1 MENSYKTL
9 TRFSIDWPSGVCGDS
24 MHNVAAG
31 DFWKVAVKCAAS
43 VLKISNNNT
52 SPGIVAPCLRAA
64 TLAGLACVIPVL
76 AAVAAGPYIVTQK
89 GQMFH
94 PGTLTINRG
103 DTVEIVNDD
112 GELIHHAYVDSKTFS
127 FDSGDQEPGSKT
139 DIVFSV
145 PGTFMVL
152 CGIHPKMRLDVT
164 VK

>member
-1 MENSYKTL
+1 
-9 TRFSIDWPSGVCGDS
+9 
-24 MHNVAAG
+24 MHNVAARE
-31 DFWKVAVKCAAS
+31 FWKVAAKCAAS
-43 VLKISNNNT
+43 VLQISKNDT
-52 SPGIVAPCLRAA
+52 TGCVIAPRLREVALTGGIV
-64 TLAGLACVIPVL
+64 GLVCAVPFM

-94 PGTLTINRG
+94 PGELSINRG

-145 PGTFMVL
+145 PGTFVVL

>member
-1 MENSYKTL
+1 LSLPAISAVLPNFKNISAP
-9 TRFSIDWPSGVCGDS
+9 RAIVPHRC
-24 MHNVAAG
+24 
-31 DFWKVAVKCAAS
+31 FWQPFLIGGFV
-43 VLKISNNNT
+43 
-52 SPGIVAPCLRAA
+52 
-64 TLAGLACVIPVL
+64 GLACALPCVVAI
-76 AAVAAGPYIVTQK
+76 AAEPYIVTQK
-89 GQMFH
+89 GQMFN
-94 PGTLTINRG
+94 PGKLSVNRG

-145 PGTFMVL
+145 AGHFVVL

>member
-1 MENSYKTL
+1 
-9 TRFSIDWPSGVCGDS
+9 

-31 DFWKVAVKCAAS
+31 DFWKVAVKCTAS
-43 VLKISNNNT
+43 VLQISKKDT
-52 SPGIVAPCLRAA
+52 GRGVVSSRVRATA
-64 TLAGLACVIPVL
+64 LAGLACVIPVV
-76 AAVAAGPYIVTQK
+76 AALAAGPYIVTQK
-89 GQMFH
+89 GQTFH

>member
-1 MENSYKTL
+1 
-9 TRFSIDWPSGVCGDS
+9 
-24 MHNVAAG
+24 MHNVAAR
-31 DFWKVAVKCAAS
+31 DFWKVAAGYAAS
-43 VLKISNNNT
+43 VLQISKDNT
-52 SPGIVAPCLRAA
+52 IGGMIPPRRRWRAL
-64 TLAGLACVIPVL
+64 TGGMVGLACMVPVL
-76 AAVAAGPYIVTQK
+76 AAVAAAPYIVTQK

-94 PGTLTINRG
+94 PGKLSINRG

>member
-1 MENSYKTL
+1 VVPAL
-9 TRFSIDWPSGVCGDS
+9 
-24 MHNVAAG
+24 
-31 DFWKVAVKCAAS
+31 
-43 VLKISNNNT
+43 
-52 SPGIVAPCLRAA
+52 
-64 TLAGLACVIPVL
+64 
-76 AAVAAGPYIVTQK
+76 AAGPYIVTQK

-94 PGTLTINRG
+94 PGQLSINRG

-145 PGTFMVL
+145 PGTFVVL

>member
-1 MENSYKTL
+1 ML
-9 TRFSIDWPSGVCGDS
+9 I
-24 MHNVAAG
+24 VAARH
-31 DFWKVAVKCAAS
+31 FWKAATTRVAS
-43 VLKISNNNT
+43 VLPICKNS
-52 SPGIVAPCLRAA
+52 SA
-64 TLAGLACVIPVL
+64 TRVIIPYRRFWRPFFTGAFVGLACAFPFLVAI
-76 AAVAAGPYIVTQK
+76 AAEPYIVTQK
-89 GQMFH
+89 GQMFN
-94 PGTLTINRG
+94 PGELSINQG

-145 PGTFMVL
+145 PGHFVVL

>member
-1 MENSYKTL
+1 MLIVATRHFRKATVARTAPMLPICKNNSA
-9 TRFSIDWPSGVCGDS
+9 TRAIVP
-24 MHNVAAG
+24 HRR
-31 DFWKVAVKCAAS
+31 FWKPFLTGGFV
-43 VLKISNNNT
+43 
-52 SPGIVAPCLRAA
+52 
-64 TLAGLACVIPVL
+64 GLACAIPFL
-76 AAVAAGPYIVTQK
+76 AAIAADPYIVTQK

-94 PGTLTINRG
+94 PGKLSINRG

-145 PGTFMVL
+145 PGDFVVL
-152 CGIHPKMRLDVT
+152 CGIHPKMRLDVS

>member
-1 MENSYKTL
+1 P
-9 TRFSIDWPSGVCGDS
+9 RGRVF
-24 MHNVAAG
+24 AG
-31 DFWKVAVKCAAS
+31 
-43 VLKISNNNT
+43 L
-52 SPGIVAPCLRAA
+52 L
-64 TLAGLACVIPVL
+64 LGLACVVPAL
-76 AAVAAGPYIVTQK
+76 AAGPYIVTQK

-94 PGTLTINRG
+94 PGQLSINRG

-145 PGTFMVL
+145 PGTFVVL